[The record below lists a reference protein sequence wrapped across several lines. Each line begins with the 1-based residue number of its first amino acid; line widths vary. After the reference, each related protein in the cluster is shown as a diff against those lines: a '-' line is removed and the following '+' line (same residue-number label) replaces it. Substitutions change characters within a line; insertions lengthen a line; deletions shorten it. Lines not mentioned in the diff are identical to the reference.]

1 MNWYDNSHDL
11 PPMNISYDTMNQHY
25 ISSGNMY
32 DLLLARLRA
41 VEAEIAALRER
52 VQELEAE
59 LHEAEMGGNE

>member
-1 MNWYDNSHDL
+1 MDWYDNSHDL

-52 VQELEAE
+52 LQELENDLQE
-59 LHEAEMGGNE
+59 TWLGGTE